1 MAYLIKLPSVAADT
15 SGGNLHQWLKQ
26 EGDTVAVGDALAEIE
41 TEKAIVEI
49 NAEHAGVLGRIV
61 VAAGASSVPVNTVL
75 GVLLADGEDASAI
88 ERALA
93 EQGVAPAAAPGGPGT
108 GCRNPRL
115 FELRRHRDLRAR
127 HGRRARASRP
137 GLGGGRRLSS
147 PLARRLA
154 AQWGVDLARVAGS
167 GPHGRILRRDVEAA
181 RDAAPAAGQPQAAAL
196 RTAGRRVPHS
206 GMRRAIARRLSESKQ
221 TVPHFYLTVDCRM
234 DALLALRAQ
243 ANQAGAIKLSVNDFI
258 VRAAA
263 QALRDVPEVNAS
275 WQDDAIEYHAG
286 ADISVA
292 VATEGGLVT
301 PIVRD
306 ADDKSLSAIAAEIV
320 ELARRQGQPPEA
332 RGIHRRLAHGEQP
345 GHVRHQAVRRH
356 HQSAAGRHPGRGR
369 GRAPP
374 RGRPERRAGS
384 RHRHDGDAVG
394 RSPRGQRRRRRAVAG
409 RVPRPHRKP
418 RPHPA
423 VSPAMTKTSFDVV
436 VVGGGPG
443 GYVAAIRAAQLGL
456 SAALVERAELGGIC
470 LNWGCIPTKA
480 LLHSATVLRA
490 CREAAH
496 YGVTGADAA
505 RPDLP
510 AMVTRSRKVACC
522 WARAWR
528 T

>member
-15 SGGNLHQWLKQ
+15 SGGNLYQWLKQ

-93 EQGVAPAAAPGGPGT
+93 EQGVAPAAAPAAPAPAAAT
-108 GCRNPRL
+108 P
-115 FELRRHRDLRAR
+115 
-127 HGRRARASRP
+127 ASSSCAATATCAP
-137 GLGGGRRLSS
+137 ATAAAPAQAVPAPAGGRRLSS

-181 RDAAPAAGQPQAAAL
+181 RDAAPAAGQPQAAAP
-196 RTAGRRVPHS
+196 RAAGRRVPHS

-320 ELARRQGQPPEA
+320 ELA
-332 RGIHRRLAHGEQP
+332 
-345 GHVRHQAVRRH
+345 
-356 HQSAAGRHPGRGR
+356 
-369 GRAPP
+369 GRAKVNRLKPEEFTGGSLTVSNLGMYGIKQFAAIINPP
-374 RGRPERRAGS
+374 QAAILAVGAAERRPVVGPNGELEAATVMTVTLS
-384 RHRHDGDAVG
+384 ADHRVVDGAVG
-394 RSPRGQRRRRRAVAG
+394 AQWLAAFRARIENPV
-409 RVPRPHRKP
+409 R
-418 RPHPA
+418 
-423 VSPAMTKTSFDVV
+423 
-436 VVGGGPG
+436 
-443 GYVAAIRAAQLGL
+443 I
-456 SAALVERAELGGIC
+456 
-470 LNWGCIPTKA
+470 
-480 LLHSATVLRA
+480 LL
-490 CREAAH
+490 
-496 YGVTGADAA
+496 
-505 RPDLP
+505 
-510 AMVTRSRKVACC
+510 
-522 WARAWR
+522 
-528 T
+528 